1 MPREQAMGWEGRRR
15 RSAAAARAIGVVLGL
30 AMSVGLIVLL
40 LLDRQTRL
48 QAADRHSLTM
58 ATGVDRLLHL
68 ELRNIERALGGI
80 AAEIDDEPV
89 PALVQEAIAGV
100 VARHA
105 ELASIV
111 LYDTQGRAL
120 SAGPDAP
127 ESPVWRTATSGA
139 TALRVGALQRGDAG
153 WELPLAFPDGHG
165 RWLVARLLTREFDAM
180 TEGFDVGRFGSIA
193 IYTHDGRVVSRF
205 GRGPSQV
212 GQQVELPVSAALR
225 GAHFNVLRVSQLD
238 RIERAMGFSRT
249 SDYPLVVSGGL
260 SVREVLA
267 PWRVYVGTA
276 LALVAA
282 YWIALAVVLARLRAN
297 ERAQAGLL
305 AEIETQTR
313 WLRQAQLASQIG
325 VWRLEAGDDRVRV
338 TDEMAAL
345 FGLVPEGGTIAL
357 DAFFARM
364 HPDDRARSF
373 EQFNDLRRRRQPYE
387 QEYRVV
393 LPDGRIRWLKGS
405 GATVSDGGREVM
417 TGTVIDIT
425 ERRDAQM
432 RIERAEMQFR
442 QLFERNPLPAW
453 LYDVRTLDVL
463 AVNEAAIEV
472 YGYSRETFVGMRVT
486 DLLAPEDR
494 DAGTEVILRRGEGS
508 SERTWTLI
516 TQGGQ
521 RIDARVHARD
531 IEMDEGRARLVLAE
545 DIGARLAYEREL
557 AWRASHDQA
566 TGMLTLTS
574 LAEQLDAQCAVR
586 PCSGFAVAYVQLRD
600 LELIAPTLGRRT
612 GEAVLRE
619 AAARFARIAERYGLG
634 GHAPPETF
642 AIAAFDPAELP
653 ALVED
658 LVAASQS
665 PVEADGGMFP
675 LEAWIGLADGPC
687 DDGGAEHVIAH
698 AALAALQARR
708 ERIAVVR
715 YDDAMAAQ
723 AAERLALV
731 RRLRKAFDQRQFEL
745 FYQPI
750 HRLRDG
756 AVVAFEALLRWR
768 QEDGSFVP
776 PAQFVPLC
784 EESGLI
790 VPIGA
795 WVIEEAARASRRL
808 SDAGSDVAIA
818 VNVSAVQFEAGLPID
833 AIRALRQT
841 QALRRGALHLELTES
856 VLLRDPDAVRAQMGR
871 LRDEGVCLSI
881 DDFGT
886 GFSSMAYLREL
897 PLDSLKIDRAFV
909 RDVVDDA
916 RSAAI
921 CRALIDLG
929 HGLGLSIIA
938 EGVEDAAQ
946 RDWLTTHGCDQAQ
959 GYHFGRPQPLD
970 AALAL
975 LAQAE

>member
-1 MPREQAMGWEGRRR
+1 MRGDSRRR
-15 RSAAAARAIGVVLGL
+15 PSVATVRAIGIALGA
-30 AMSVGLIVLL
+30 AMTVGLIVLL
-40 LLDRQTRL
+40 LLDRQTRM
-48 QAADRHSLTM
+48 QAADRQSLTM

-80 AAEIDDEPV
+80 AAEIGGEP
-89 PALVQEAIAGV
+89 ASAQDAIAGV

-111 LYDTQGRAL
+111 LYDAQGRAL
-120 SAGPDAP
+120 SAGPDAS
-127 ESPVWRTATSGA
+127 ELHVWKTAASGA
-139 TALRVGALQRGDAG
+139 TALRVGALRHGDAG

-180 TEGFDVGRFGSIA
+180 TEGFDVGRFGSIV
-193 IYTHDGRVVSRF
+193 IYTHDGWVVSRF

-212 GQQVELPVSAALR
+212 GQQVELPASAALH
-225 GAHFNVLRVSQLD
+225 GARFNILRVSQLD

-276 LALVAA
+276 LALVVA
-282 YWIALAVVLARLRAN
+282 YWIALAAVLVRLRAN
-297 ERAQAGLL
+297 ERAQADLL

-325 VWRLEAGDDRVRV
+325 VWRVEAGDDRVRV

-357 DAFFARM
+357 EAFFEHM
-364 HPDDRARSF
+364 HPDDRARAF
-373 EQFNDLRRRRQPYE
+373 EQFSDLRRRRQPYE
-387 QEYRVV
+387 QEYRVM
-393 LPDGRIRWLKGS
+393 LPDGRTRWLKGS

-453 LYDVRTLDVL
+453 LYDVGTLDVL
-463 AVNEAAIEV
+463 AVNEAAMEV

-494 DAGTEVILRRGEGS
+494 DAGTDVILRRGEGS
-508 SERTWTLI
+508 SERTWTLV
-516 TQGGQ
+516 TRDGR
-521 RIDARVHARD
+521 RIQARVHARD
-531 IEMDEGRARLVLAE
+531 IEMEVGRARLVLAE

-557 AWRASHDQA
+557 AWRASHDPA
-566 TGMLTLTS
+566 TGMLTLAA
-574 LAEQLDAQCAVR
+574 LAQQIDAQCALR
-586 PCSGFAVAYVQLRD
+586 PCDGFAVAYVQLRD

-619 AAARFARIAERYGLG
+619 AAGRFARIAERYGLG

-642 AIAAFDPAELP
+642 AIAAFDPADLP

-665 PVEADGGMFP
+665 PVEADAGMFP

-687 DDGGAEHVIAH
+687 EDGGAEHVIAH
-698 AALAALQARR
+698 AALAAFQARR
-708 ERIAVVR
+708 GRTAVVR
-715 YDDAMAAQ
+715 YDTEMAAQ
-723 AAERLALV
+723 AAERLALL

-750 HRLRDG
+750 QRLDDG
-756 AVVAFEALLRWR
+756 RIVAFEALLRWR
-768 QEDGSFVP
+768 QADGSFVP

-790 VPIGA
+790 VPIGT
-795 WVIEEAARASRRL
+795 WVIDQAARASQRL
-808 SDAGSDVAIA
+808 AEAGAEVAIA
-818 VNVSAVQFEAGLPID
+818 VNVSAVQFEAGLPVE

-841 QALRRGALHLELTES
+841 QALRPGALHLELTES

-886 GFSSMAYLREL
+886 GFSSMAYLRDL
-897 PLDSLKIDRAFV
+897 PLDALKIDRVFV
-909 RDVVDDA
+909 RDVAHDVH
-916 RSAAI
+916 SAAI

-946 RDWLTTHGCDQAQ
+946 CDWLIAHGCDQAQ
-959 GYHFGRPQPLD
+959 GYHFGRPMPFED
-970 AALAL
+970 ALAL
-975 LAQAE
+975 LQAR

>member
-1 MPREQAMGWEGRRR
+1 MGV
-15 RSAAAARAIGVVLGL
+15 ALGL
-30 AMSVGLIVLL
+30 AISIGLIVLL
-40 LLDRQTRL
+40 ALDRQTRM
-48 QAADRHSLTM
+48 QAADRQSLAM
-58 ATGVDRLLHL
+58 AIGVDRLLHL
-68 ELRNIERALGGI
+68 ELRNVERTLRGI
-80 AAEIDDEPV
+80 ASDLDREIAPYRAGDDV
-89 PALVQEAIAGV
+89 RLQALIAGV
-100 VARHA
+100 VARYD

-111 LYDTQGRAL
+111 LYDAHGRAL
-120 SAGPDAP
+120 SAGADVPDLRAWTMTAP
-127 ESPVWRTATSGA
+127 GPASGPGVMR
-139 TALRVGALQRGDAG
+139 LGDLHRGDGG
-153 WELPLAFPDGHG
+153 WELPLVLPDGRGH
-165 RWLVARLLTREFDAM
+165 WLVANLLTRELDAM
-180 TEGFDVGRFGSIA
+180 TEGFDIGRDGSVV
-193 IYTHDGRVVSRF
+193 IYTHDGEVISRF
-205 GRGPSQV
+205 GRGRSQV
-212 GQQVELPVSAALR
+212 GRKVTLPDPAVHD
-225 GAHFNVLRVSQLD
+225 GARFNVRRVSQLD
-238 RIERAMGFSRT
+238 HVERAMGFSRT

-267 PWRVYVGTA
+267 PWRVYAGTA
-276 LALVAA
+276 LALVVT
-282 YWIALAVVLARLRAN
+282 YWIALAAVVGRLRAN
-297 ERAQAGLL
+297 ERAQVGLM
-305 AEIETQTR
+305 AEIDTQAR

-325 VWRLEAGDDRVRV
+325 VWRIEEGDDRVRV

-345 FGLVPEGGTIAL
+345 FGLVPERGTIPL
-357 DAFFARM
+357 DAFFERM
-364 HPDDRARSF
+364 HPDDRARTLAQF
-373 EQFNDLRRRRQPYE
+373 EVLRRRREAYE
-387 QEYRVV
+387 QEYRVR
-393 LPDGRIRWLKGS
+393 LPDGRIRWLKGN
-405 GATVSDGGREVM
+405 GATVVDGGREVM
-417 TGTVIDIT
+417 TGTVIDVT
-425 ERRDAQM
+425 ERRDAQL
-432 RIERAEMQFR
+432 RVERAEMQFR
-442 QLFERNPLPAW
+442 NLFDRNPLPAW
-453 LYDVRTLDVL
+453 VYDVDTLNVL

-472 YGYSRETFVGMRVT
+472 YGYRREAFVGMRVT
-486 DLLAPEDR
+486 ELIAPEDR
-494 DAGTEVILRRGEGS
+494 DAGTEVILRCGEGS
-508 SERTWTLI
+508 AERTWTLL
-516 TQGGQ
+516 THDGR

-531 IEMDEGRARLVLAE
+531 IEMHDARARLVLAE
-545 DIGARLAYEREL
+545 DIGARLAYERDL
-557 AWRASHDQA
+557 AWRAHHDPD
-566 TGMLTLTS
+566 TGMLTLAA
-574 LAEQLDAQCAVR
+574 LAEQLDAHCAANA
-586 PCSGFAVAYVQLRD
+586 CNGFAVAYVQLRD

-634 GHAPPETF
+634 GYAPPETF
-642 AIAAFDPAELP
+642 AIAAFDRAALP
-653 ALVED
+653 SLVQA
-658 LVAASQS
+658 LVAASDV
-665 PVEADGGMFP
+665 PVEADVGMFP

-708 ERIAVVR
+708 ERTAVVR
-715 YDDAMAAQ
+715 YDEAMAAQ

-808 SDAGSDVAIA
+808 SEAGSDAAIA
-818 VNVSAVQFEAGLPID
+818 VNVSAVQFEAGLPVD
-833 AIRALRQT
+833 TIRALRQAH
-841 QALRRGALHLELTES
+841 ALRPGALHLELTES

-897 PLDSLKIDRAFV
+897 PLDHLKIDRAFV

-921 CRALIDLG
+921 CRALIGLG

-946 RDWLTTHGCDQAQ
+946 RDWLVAHGCDQAQ
-959 GYHFGRPQPLD
+959 GFHFGRPQPFD
-970 AALAL
+970 QALAL
-975 LAQAE
+975 LRAH

>member
-1 MPREQAMGWEGRRR
+1 MRVIGLALGVAL
-15 RSAAAARAIGVVLGL
+15 SVGVV
-30 AMSVGLIVLL
+30 VLL
-40 LLDRQTRL
+40 LLDRQTRM
-48 QAADRHSLTM
+48 QAADRQSLAM

-80 AAEIDDEPV
+80 AADLGDDPV
-89 PALVQEAIAGV
+89 PARVQDAIGGV

-111 LYDTQGRAL
+111 LCDAQGRAL
-120 SAGPDAP
+120 SPGPDVPDLHA
-127 ESPVWRTATSGA
+127 WRTAESAAGPA
-139 TALRVGALQRGDAG
+139 ALRLGGLRRGDAG

-165 RWLVARLLTREFDAM
+165 RWLVARLLTRELDAM
-180 TEGFDVGRFGSIA
+180 TVGFDVGRFGSIV

-212 GQQVELPVSAALR
+212 GRRVALPALAASH
-225 GAHFNVLRVSQLD
+225 GARFNIRRVSSLD
-238 RIERAMGFSRT
+238 HIDRAMGFSRT

-267 PWRVYVGTA
+267 PWRLYVGTA
-276 LALVAA
+276 LALVAT
-282 YWIALAVVLARLRAN
+282 YWIALAAVLARLRAN
-297 ERAQAGLL
+297 ERAQTGLL

-325 VWRLEAGDDRVRV
+325 VWRIEAGDDRVRV

-364 HPDDRARSF
+364 HPDDRSKALA
-373 EQFNDLRRRRQPYE
+373 QFTQLRGSGQPYE

-405 GATVSDGGREVM
+405 GATVTDGGREVM

-432 RIERAEMQFR
+432 RIERAQMQFR

-453 LYDVRTLDVL
+453 LYDVGTLDVL

-494 DAGTEVILRRGEGS
+494 DVGTDVILRQGEGS
-508 SERTWTLI
+508 SERTWTLV
-516 TQGGQ
+516 TQDGR
-521 RIDARVHARD
+521 RIEARVHARD
-531 IEMDEGRARLVLAE
+531 IEMDGARARLVLAE
-545 DIGARLAYEREL
+545 DIGARLVYEREL
-557 AWRASHDQA
+557 AWRASHDPA
-566 TGMLTLTS
+566 TGMLTLAA
-574 LAEQLDAQCAVR
+574 LAEQLDAQCATR
-586 PCSGFAVAYVQLRD
+586 PCDGFSIAYVQLRD

-619 AAARFARIAERYGLG
+619 AAGRFARIAERYGLG

-642 AIAAFDPAELP
+642 AIAAFDPADLP

-687 DDGGAEHVIAH
+687 EDGGAEHVIAH
-698 AALAALQARR
+698 AALAAFQARR
-708 ERIAVVR
+708 GRTAVVR
-715 YDDAMAAQ
+715 YDTAMAVQ
-723 AAERLALV
+723 AAERLALL
-731 RRLRKAFDQRQFEL
+731 RRLRKAFDRRQFEL

-750 HRLRDG
+750 QRLSDG
-756 AVVAFEALLRWR
+756 RVVAFEALLRWR
-768 QEDGSFVP
+768 QDDGSFVP
-776 PAQFVPLC
+776 PSLFVPLC

-808 SDAGSDVAIA
+808 ADAGADVAIA
-818 VNVSAVQFEAGLPID
+818 VNVSAVQFEAGLPAD
-833 AIRALRQT
+833 AIRALRQVH
-841 QALRRGALHLELTES
+841 ALRPGALHLELTES

-871 LRDEGVCLSI
+871 LRDEGACLSI

-909 RDVVDDA
+909 RDVVDDV

-929 HGLGLSIIA
+929 HGLGLLVIA

-946 RDWLTTHGCDQAQ
+946 RDWLIAHGCDQAQ
-959 GYHFGRPQPLD
+959 GYHFGGPQPLE
-970 AALAL
+970 ATLAL
-975 LAQAE
+975 LARAH